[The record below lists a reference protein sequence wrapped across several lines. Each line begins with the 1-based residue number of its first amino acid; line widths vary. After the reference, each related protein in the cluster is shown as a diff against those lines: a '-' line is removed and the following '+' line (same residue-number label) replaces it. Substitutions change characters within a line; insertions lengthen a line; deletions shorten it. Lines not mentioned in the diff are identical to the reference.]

1 MKLNDYFEE
10 YSVNI
15 QGFCKDHGIPRQI
28 IYNIFQGM
36 TPTLKWAVLI
46 EKGTKGKVKC
56 KDLLS
61 EKKVKKKTKNDET
74 IKKTDKIYEPC

>member
-1 MKLNDYFEE
+1 MKLVDYFEK

-15 QGFCKDHGIPRQI
+15 QAFCKDHGIPRRI

-46 EKGTKGKVKC
+46 EKGTSGKVKC

-61 EKKVKKKTKNDET
+61 EKGLEKKPKNKKT
-74 IKKTDKIYEPC
+74 IQKTG